1 MPQSDCKPSQASGNT
16 LEVQTLSSA
25 QQRTSH
31 SAIRLILRRKHEAPE
46 AALLS
51 DQIYDEPIISI
62 GSDQE
67 ATIKLDEGSMAPEQ
81 VVILKEDQVFFLINR
96 APGTRVNEEEVAVS
110 AKYQLRSDDRI
121 DIGDYSIQVVC
132 DGAPVEGREA
142 PLEADE
148 ATLLLKAD
156 ETPLPPEPLA
166 NAKPSDE
173 ARSFAAILE
182 SLRTSEDSYYF
193 VIEREAQPDERI
205 LVESSE
211 MLLGWDAAK
220 ERVSSDPAII
230 SFPVALIRKNWA
242 GVMVQPQSSDGLKL
256 NSEWLTSGERLRD
269 KDRLVFIETG
279 LEEDGDETR
288 IVQREV
294 TLTFHEPASLIVL
307 DSLLPNRLPPPVPRQ
322 IEAGDA
328 SHQAQAEQP
337 PDAKPGSRADRLYFG
352 YFTSTE
358 TGILAIGTLFLA
370 TLIFLILD
378 NA

>member
-1 MPQSDCKPSQASGNT
+1 

-25 QQRTSH
+25 QRRTTH
-31 SAIRLILRRKHEAPE
+31 GAIRLILRRKDEAQE

-51 DQIYDEPIISI
+51 DQIYDEAILSI
-62 GSDQE
+62 GSDNE
-67 ATIKLDEGSMAPEQ
+67 ATIKLDEGSIAPEQ
-81 VVILKEDQVFFLINR
+81 AVILKEDEDFFLINR
-96 APGTRVNEEEVAVS
+96 AAGTRVNEEELAVS
-110 AKYQLRSDDRI
+110 AKHQLHSQDRI
-121 DIGDYSIQVVC
+121 NVGDYSILVMC
-132 DGAPVEGREA
+132 NGEPVAEMEA
-142 PLEADE
+142 LVEADE
-148 ATLLLKAD
+148 EPVLA
-156 ETPLPPEPLA
+156 EPLA
-166 NAKPSDE
+166 QAKAPDE
-173 ARSFAAILE
+173 SRSFAAILE

-193 VIEREAQPDERI
+193 VIEREGQPDARI

-220 ERVSSDPAII
+220 EEVSSDPANI

-242 GVMVQPQSSDGLKL
+242 GVMVQPQTSDGLKH
-256 NSEWLTSGERLRD
+256 NSEWLTSAERLRD

-288 IVQREV
+288 IVQREM

-322 IEAGDA
+322 IEAGEA
-328 SHQAQAEQP
+328 SRQTNAQQP
-337 PDAKPGSRADRLYFG
+337 PDAEVSNRAERLYFG
-352 YFTSTE
+352 YFTPTE
-358 TGILAIGTLFLA
+358 TGIFAIGTLFLA